1 MDEMNQMQNQG
12 GNDMP
17 PQNGGSGLGV
27 ASMVLGIISLVLF
40 CIPYVCIPGGIISIV
55 LGGVN
60 IGKNKPGKEMAIA
73 GVVCSI
79 IAIAVYIILTII
91 GASILDEMGIDY

>member
-40 CIPYVCIPGGIISIV
+40 
-55 LGGVN
+55 
-60 IGKNKPGKEMAIA
+60 
-73 GVVCSI
+73 
-79 IAIAVYIILTII
+79 
-91 GASILDEMGIDY
+91 